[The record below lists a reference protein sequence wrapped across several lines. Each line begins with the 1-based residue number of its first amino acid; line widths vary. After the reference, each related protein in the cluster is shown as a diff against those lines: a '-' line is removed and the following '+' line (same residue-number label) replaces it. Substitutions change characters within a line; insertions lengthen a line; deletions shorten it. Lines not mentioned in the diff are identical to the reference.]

1 MILNFK
7 NQLFYYKY
15 LITVTQ
21 MDNEKKESNQE
32 ELDRNQPQ
40 QDNNSPSDDFSE
52 QQNSESENIITENP
66 ANEIQEKPTEEKSKE
81 SLPVTERKKKNGY
94 KIAFFSLGGI
104 ILLGGASYFGYQY
117 YKNNQVEPIVENVCL
132 DTDTKIYDAYK
143 DAVVMVKHR
152 YAFVAKIKGKEVQL
166 NIPEASEETLFGTA
180 FFVDKKGNM
189 ISNSH
194 VLQPWNSPENIDKI
208 NTDAANI
215 RRKIASILTTDIS
228 EDGYETFLASNWGNA
243 SSEYNEEGGY
253 HEGDSEEGGG
263 EEFINSND
271 VAVDS
276 ATTSDDIAASIP
288 QKDYVS
294 EDEIEV
300 YMKTVDISVA
310 LHNSA
315 EVWLPC
321 TIEKISEDQSV
332 DLGVLQLTTKETP
345 NTVVNIINLDNAVTD
360 DQSLRP
366 GEKAVMI
373 GYPLGE
379 DLAQTISGIKVQLY
393 NGQISKE
400 SDGTK
405 IQYTVTSTHGASG
418 APIFNNCGSLIAVN
432 FSGVE
437 KVQGYNFGIIA
448 KKIYSVYPVIAGET
462 KPSTE

>member
-1 MILNFK
+1 
-7 NQLFYYKY
+7 
-15 LITVTQ
+15 
-21 MDNEKKESNQE
+21 MDNEKKESNQN
-32 ELDRNQPQ
+32 ELEQNQSQ
-40 QDNNSPSDDFSE
+40 QNNNSPSDDFSE
-52 QQNSESENIITENP
+52 SQNSESENVISEDP
-66 ANEIQEKPTEEKSKE
+66 ANEIQEKSIENQPKE
-81 SLPVTERKKKNGY
+81 SLPVTEKKKKNGY

-104 ILLGGASYFGYQY
+104 ILLGGTSYFGYQY
-117 YKNNQVEPIVENVCL
+117 YKNHQVEPIIENVCL

-166 NIPEASEETLFGTA
+166 NISEASEETLFGTA

-208 NTDAANI
+208 NTDASNI

-228 EDGYETFLASNWGNA
+228 EDGYETFIASNWGNA

-253 HEGDSEEGGG
+253 HDGESEEDGG
-263 EEFINSND
+263 EDFVNSND
-271 VAVDS
+271 VAVDTVAS
-276 ATTSDDIAASIP
+276 SEDIAASIP

-315 EVWLPC
+315 EEWLPC
-321 TIEKISEDQSV
+321 TIEKISEDQSI

-360 DQSLRP
+360 DQTLRP

-405 IQYTVTSTHGASG
+405 IQYSVTSTHGASG
-418 APIFNNCGSLIAVN
+418 SPIFNNCGQLIAVN

-448 KKIYSVYPVIAGET
+448 KKIYSVYPVIVGEAQ
-462 KPSTE
+462 PSTE

>member
-1 MILNFK
+1 
-7 NQLFYYKY
+7 
-15 LITVTQ
+15 
-21 MDNEKKESNQE
+21 MDNEKKESNQN
-32 ELDRNQPQ
+32 ELEQNQPQ
-40 QDNNSPSDDFSE
+40 QNNNSLSDDFSE
-52 QQNSESENIITENP
+52 QQNSESENIISENP
-66 ANEIQEKPTEEKSKE
+66 TNEIQGKSTEEKSKE
-81 SLPVTERKKKNGY
+81 ILPVTEKKKKNGY

-117 YKNNQVEPIVENVCL
+117 YKNNQVEPIVENICL

-166 NIPEASEETLFGTA
+166 NIPEASEEILFGTA

-228 EDGYETFLASNWGNA
+228 EDGYETFIASNWGNA

-253 HEGDSEEGGG
+253 HEGNDEEGG

-271 VAVDS
+271 ITVDS
-276 ATTSDDIAASIP
+276 ATTSNDIAASIP

-315 EVWLPC
+315 ELWLPC
-321 TIEKISEDQSV
+321 TIEKISEDQSI
-332 DLGVLQLTTKETP
+332 DLGVLQLTNKETP

-405 IQYTVTSTHGASG
+405 IQYSVTSTHGASG
-418 APIFNNCGSLIAVN
+418 APVFNNCGQLIAVN

-448 KKIYSVYPVIAGET
+448 KKIYSVYPVIAGEAR
-462 KPSTE
+462 PSTE

>member
-1 MILNFK
+1 MDHEK
-7 NQLFYYKY
+7 N
-15 LITVTQ
+15 
-21 MDNEKKESNQE
+21 ESDYN
-32 ELDRNQPQ
+32 ELDHNQSQ
-40 QDNNSPSDDFSE
+40 QNSNSPSDDFSE
-52 QQNSESENIITENP
+52 QQNLETENMISENPVI
-66 ANEIQEKPTEEKSKE
+66 EIQEQAVEQQPKE
-81 SLPVTERKKKNGY
+81 TLPVTEKKKRNPY

-104 ILLGGASYFGYQY
+104 ILLGGASYFGYTY
-117 YKNNQVEPIVENVCL
+117 YKNQQVEPIIENTCL

-152 YAFVAKIKGKEVQL
+152 YAFVAKIKGKEILL
-166 NIPEASEETLFGTA
+166 NIPEAAEETLFGTA

-194 VLQPWNSPENIDKI
+194 VLQPWNSPETMDKI
-208 NTDAANI
+208 NTDASNI

-228 EDGYETFLASNWGNA
+228 EDGYETFIASNWGNA
-243 SSEYNEEGGY
+243 SSEYGEEGGY
-253 HEGDSEEGGG
+253 YDGDSEEGGG
-263 EEFINSND
+263 EEFVSSND

-276 ATTSDDIAASIP
+276 AATSDDIAASIP

-294 EDEIEV
+294 EDQIEV

-315 EVWLPC
+315 EEWLPC
-321 TIEKISEDQSV
+321 SIEKTSEDQSV

-345 NTVVNIINLDNAVTD
+345 NTVVNIINLENAVTD
-360 DQSLRP
+360 DQTLRP

-379 DLAQTISGIKVQLY
+379 DLAQTVSGIKVQLY
-393 NGQISKE
+393 DGQISKE

-405 IQYTVTSTHGASG
+405 IQYSVTSTHGASG
-418 APIFNNCGSLIAVN
+418 SPIFNNCGQLIAVN

-437 KVQGYNFGIIA
+437 QVQGYNFGIIA
-448 KKIYSVYPVIAGET
+448 KKIYTVYGGLSAQAT
-462 KPSTE
+462 KE

>member
-1 MILNFK
+1 
-7 NQLFYYKY
+7 
-15 LITVTQ
+15 

-32 ELDRNQPQ
+32 ELDQNQPQ
-40 QDNNSPSDDFSE
+40 QNNNSPSDDFSE
-52 QQNSESENIITENP
+52 QQNSELGNAISENP
-66 ANEIQEKPTEEKSKE
+66 ANEVQKKPIENQPKE
-81 SLPVTERKKKNGY
+81 SLPITEKKKKNGY

-132 DTDTKIYDAYK
+132 DTETKIYDAYK

-152 YAFVAKIKGKEVQL
+152 YAFVARIKGKEIQL

-194 VLQPWNSPENIDKI
+194 VLQPWNSSENSEKI
-208 NTDAANI
+208 STDASNI
-215 RRKIASILTTDIS
+215 RRKIASILTADIP
-228 EDGYETFLASNWGNA
+228 EDGYETFIASNWENA
-243 SSEYNEEGGY
+243 SSEYNEAGGY

-263 EEFINSND
+263 EEFVNSND

-321 TIEKISEDQSV
+321 TIEKISEDQSI

-448 KKIYSVYPVIAGET
+448 KKIYSVYPVIAGEA